1 MLVGLNRLCR
11 VLALAIPRGHP
22 SNSTDRQVGR
32 QTKLLTHIAVA
43 ALMQIVLAMLLML
56 IAPISHKVAGLG
68 KRFKRSP
75 QGASLL
81 GRNHQLARKGADRFH
96 ALNIVILSSLHNPLD
111 FDRLKAD
118 KPPITD

>member
-1 MLVGLNRLCR
+1 
-11 VLALAIPRGHP
+11 
-22 SNSTDRQVGR
+22 
-32 QTKLLTHIAVA
+32 
-43 ALMQIVLAMLLML
+43 ML

-68 KRFKRSP
+68 KRFKRRLK
-75 QGASLL
+75 ARRYL

-96 ALNIVILSSLHNPLD
+96 ALKIVILSSLHNPLD